1 MKQGFMDYFK
11 SLGMRRPYLDRT
23 EELYRVADQISPAG
37 IGDVFVSEYMDD
49 GVRTPQSVWFFTTDL
64 GYAIEAHFIDNDQI
78 DIFTIKGR
86 VKNIVVRK
94 KDYDFKSATEKSRL
108 NVRLKTDLD
117 IEREMKASKENC
129 DRLWHIVLTHLK
141 NNLLYRPD

>member
-1 MKQGFMDYFK
+1 MKQDFIDYFK

-23 EELYRVADQISPAG
+23 EELYRVADQMSPEK
-37 IGDVFVSEYMDD
+37 IKDVFVSEYLDD
-49 GVRTPQSVWFFTTDL
+49 GVRTPQSVWFFTSDL
-64 GYAIEAHFIDNDQI
+64 GYAIEAYFIDNDQI

-94 KDYDFKSATEKSRL
+94 KDYDFKLATEKSRL

-117 IEREMKASKENC
+117 IDRKMKASKENC
-129 DRLWHIVLTHLK
+129 DHLWRIVRTHLK
-141 NNLLYRPD
+141 NNLLYRPS

>member
-1 MKQGFMDYFK
+1 MKQDFIDYFK

-23 EELYRVADQISPAG
+23 EELYRVADQISPAR
-37 IGDVFVSEYMDD
+37 IGDVFVSEYLDD

-94 KDYDFKSATEKSRL
+94 KDYDFKLATEKSRL

-117 IEREMKASKENC
+117 IDRKMKASKENC
-129 DRLWHIVLTHLK
+129 DHLWRIVRTHLK
-141 NNLLYRPD
+141 NNLLYRPS